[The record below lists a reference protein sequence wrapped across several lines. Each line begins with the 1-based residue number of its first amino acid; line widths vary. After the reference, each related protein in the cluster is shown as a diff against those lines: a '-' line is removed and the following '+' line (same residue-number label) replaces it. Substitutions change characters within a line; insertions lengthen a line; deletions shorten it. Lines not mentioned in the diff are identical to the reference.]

1 MRFFYVIILLFLY
14 LWVSCSSNNGN
25 KESVESA
32 YDSIVNV
39 RLRCLVDSM
48 LAPIYFCFETFSI
61 TNSSNVNDT
70 VKSVRGTGISGKYS
84 NLYSK
89 VKLDVTGSY
98 KVSSDKLDCIS
109 LKVAHPEIGNV
120 YEVFEK
126 YDTLLTYAMD
136 SLTFFKKYYGDVES
150 QYETWKE
157 SNYKVEYAY
166 ANRTK
171 VHFGISKSEYNSL
184 GAEAQRNFYE
194 GLIGLGAYE
203 LAKPIFNREKKF
215 VGFKIMELHGKTFN
229 YDHIYNAK
237 LVKEEQLGYDAHEC
251 FRKIYICELYNME
264 FISRYDK
271 FERRTTHSLEVFWN
285 EYLKVYD

>member
-14 LWVSCSSNNGN
+14 LWVSCSSNKGN

-70 VKSVRGTGISGKYS
+70 VKSVRGTGVSGKYS

-89 VKLDVTGSY
+89 VNLDVVGSY
-98 KVSSDKLDCIS
+98 KVNNGKLDCIS
-109 LKVAHPEIGNV
+109 LKVTHPEIGNV

-136 SLTFFKKYYGDVES
+136 SLTFFTKYYGDVEE

-157 SNYKVEYAY
+157 RNYKTEYAY
-166 ANRTK
+166 SNRTK

-184 GAEAQRNFYE
+184 GAEAQRNFYD
-194 GLIGLGAYE
+194 GLIGNGAYE
-203 LAKPIFNREKKF
+203 LAKPIFRKGKF
-215 VGFKIMELHGKTFN
+215 VGFEIMEIEPFN
-229 YDHIYNAK
+229 YGNILANAK
-237 LVKEEQLGYDAHEC
+237 LFREEHHGFHANET
-251 FRKIYICELYNME
+251 FSWVYICGLYNMK
-264 FISRYDK
+264 IMSRYDK
-271 FERRTTHSLEVFWN
+271 FERRTKHSIKAYWN
-285 EYLKVYD
+285 EYLMLYDRF